1 MTTMPNKRDPLRDY
15 EAKRDFARTPEPR
28 PRAGRA
34 GERPRFVVHKHAAR
48 RLHYD
53 LRLEAGGV
61 LTSWAVPRGPSTDP
75 KEKRLAV
82 RTEDH
87 PLDYVDFEGA
97 IPEGE
102 YGAGAVIVW
111 DAGTY
116 RNLTER
122 DGAEVPV
129 ERAVEEGHVA
139 VWLEGRKLRG
149 GYALTRFRDGGLGQ
163 WLLVKMRDD
172 AADPRADPVRTRPES
187 VVSGR
192 TIEEVA
198 AGAAPRPARR

>member
-1 MTTMPNKRDPLRDY
+1 MPRNQDSLRDY
-15 EAKRDFARTPEPR
+15 EAKRDFTRTPEPR
-28 PRAGRA
+28 PRGRRA
-34 GERPRFVVHKHAAR
+34 GTRPRFVVHKHDAR

-61 LTSWAVPRGPSTDP
+61 LKSWAVPRGPSTDP

-87 PLDYVDFEGA
+87 PLDYADFEGA
-97 IPEGE
+97 IPKGE

-122 DGAEVPV
+122 DGVEVPV
-129 ERAVEEGHVA
+129 EQAVEEGHVT
-139 VWLEGRKLRG
+139 VWLDGHKLKG
-149 GYALTRFRDGGLGQ
+149 GYALTRFRAEGLGQ
-163 WLLVKMRDD
+163 WLLVKMRDE
-172 AADPRADPVRTRPES
+172 AADPRGDPVRTRPES
-187 VVSGR
+187 AVSGR
-192 TIEEVA
+192 TVEQIA
-198 AGAAPRPARR
+198 AEAAQPARR